1 MKLMM
6 VLLVL
11 ISRELLT
18 PQWRALLV
26 MPSYW
31 WRDLWLKIAEKQKI
45 AVSVVLALLALLP
58 IFCVCSGVICIKTF
72 VCGGLA
78 TIMGGDYFSACV
90 C

>member
-18 PQWRALLV
+18 PQWRALLI

-31 WRDLWLKIAEKQKI
+31 WRDSWLKIAENQKI
-45 AVSVVLALLALLP
+45 KASCCFGFVSF
-58 IFCVCSGVICIKTF
+58 ITYFCVCGAVICFTTF
-72 VCGGLA
+72 VCNGLA
-78 TIMGGDYFSACV
+78 IIVGGNYFSACF

>member
-31 WRDLWLKIAEKQKI
+31 WRDLWLKIAEKQKMSRFGCFGI
-45 AVSVVLALLALLP
+45 IGVVTH
-58 IFCVCSGVICIKTF
+58 FCVCSGVICIKTF